1 MLVGGVFTD
10 RRQLVFVKTA
20 QAKQRRIAFFACVK
34 AFLHEKIRLVKAF

>member
-20 QAKQRRIAFFACVK
+20 QAKTTQNSLFACVK